1 MNMIEIKKTL
11 WVVFICLMGHIVA
24 LAQKY
29 QVRPLDL
36 EQGLSCNYVVSIAQ
50 DKYGFLW
57 FATEEG
63 LVIASLPIT
72 SKETERAY
80 PVVS

>member
-1 MNMIEIKKTL
+1 MIEIKKTL

-57 FATEEG
+57 FATG
-63 LVIASLPIT
+63 LFIFIPT
-72 SKETERAY
+72 SPRTRKLRNGRRSIKNA
-80 PVVS
+80 